1 VNTTKKPVF
10 VYGTLK
16 TGEIAYHQTAELVE
30 NAVPAYLNNFAL
42 YIRDG
47 IPLVIPTQGYGIS
60 GELLYAYPKS
70 PYKNSFY
77 QKNRKTRIEAKYW
90 VETACFHVWIDEDVK
105 S

>member
-1 VNTTKKPVF
+1 VNTTQKPVF

-60 GELLYAYPKS
+60 GELLYAYPQTSLQEFFLSKKW
-70 PYKNSFY
+70 KN
-77 QKNRKTRIEAKYW
+77 
-90 VETACFHVWIDEDVK
+90 
-105 S
+105 